1 MTGAR
6 GWPPSVGGLCESC
19 RCGVHAHDRY
29 TARSQ
34 EVIDG
39 RAALNGIAECPRT
52 DCECDWRG
60 DDALRVEHLG
70 RIQPAPTPTDEP
82 SAHDLVIAEL
92 EKRKAF
98 GIAKYG
104 VTLQA
109 GNGRDHL
116 RDALDEVLDLA
127 VYLMCA
133 IEQTKENR

>member
-1 MTGAR
+1 MV
-6 GWPPSVGGLCESC
+6 PICEF
-19 RCGVHAHDRY
+19 CGFDY
-29 TARSQ
+29 L
-34 EVIDG
+34 D
-39 RAALNGIAECPRT
+39 RT
-52 DCECDWRG
+52 DHSNCGR
-60 DDALRVEHLG
+60 DDRLRAEHLG

-133 IEQTKENR
+133 IQQQEETR

>member
-1 MTGAR
+1 MSARKAIGAICDE
-6 GWPPSVGGLCESC
+6 L
-19 RCGVHAHDRY
+19 H
-29 TARSQ
+29 
-34 EVIDG
+34 
-39 RAALNGIAECPRT
+39 AALTALGAYWFLGLLGFT
-52 DCECDWRG
+52 FG
-60 DDALRVEHLG
+60 ADDAELRGEHLG
-70 RIQPAPTPTDEP
+70 RVQPAPTPTDEP

-116 RDALDEVLDLA
+116 QDALDEVLDLA